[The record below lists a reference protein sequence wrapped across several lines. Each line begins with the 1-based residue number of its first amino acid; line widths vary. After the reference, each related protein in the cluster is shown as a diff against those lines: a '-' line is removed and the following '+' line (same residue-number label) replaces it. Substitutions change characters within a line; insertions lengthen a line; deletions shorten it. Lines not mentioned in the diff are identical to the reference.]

1 MTKENAHRRGL
12 TRLAIAVGVCA
23 VLLGGALV
31 ARDTVAEETAQAR
44 AFVADGQRAL
54 ARNERT
60 AAVLSF
66 ERARWLAPRAQLVRS
81 ALATVGVKDAEPPV
95 PRAFRFVT
103 AREWSGLATV
113 FGWASALGIAFSVV
127 QWQRRRA
134 PWAALA
140 AGCASVIGMAGV
152 VESNAS
158 SPAIVT
164 SADAPLLVAPYTD
177 AAPERMLPAG
187 TMVLVGS
194 RYETFVHVRDADG
207 QAGWVPRGSIQPI
220 AGS

>member
-1 MTKENAHRRGL
+1 MTAEKAHRRGL
-12 TRLAIAVGVCA
+12 TRVAIVMGVCIA
-23 VLLGGALV
+23 LLGGALLG
-31 ARDTVAEETAQAR
+31 RDTLAEETAQAR

-54 ARNERT
+54 SRNERP
-60 AAVLSF
+60 AAVISF
-66 ERARWLAPRAQLVRS
+66 ERARWLAPRAQFVRS
-81 ALATVGVKDAEPPV
+81 ALANVGVKDVEPPLA
-95 PRAFRFVT
+95 RAFRFVT
-103 AREWSGLATV
+103 AREWSGIATV

-134 PWAALA
+134 LWAALA

-164 SADAPLLVAPYTD
+164 SADAPLLVAPYKD
-177 AAPERMLPAG
+177 AAPERALPAG
-187 TMVLVGS
+187 TMVLAGS
-194 RYETFVHVRDADG
+194 HYEAFVHIRDADG
-207 QAGWVPRGSIQPI
+207 QAGWVPSGSIEPI